1 MSDLPTVIGPA
12 GLQPQTPQALLA
24 QLIALVA
31 AVRPGYTANLPASLI
46 EDISSTDVY
55 ALTLIDQARVEFV
68 NSLTPFG
75 ANVFLLNQLGQML
88 GVQQGQA
95 TNTSVFVQFSGT
107 PGYVIAP
114 GFTVSDGTHQYTV
127 QDGGV
132 IATGGLSALLFCLAT
147 VPGSWATPTSTV
159 TQLITSIPS
168 GVTLGVT
175 NPEPGLPGAGTETEA
190 SYRARVLQANLAES
204 QGMPAYLKT
213 KVMQVSGVQPRL
225 VSLIQQIG
233 GGWSVICGGGDPFQ
247 VAYAIYESLF
257 DISLLT
263 GSILRVTGITN
274 ATHGLVTTDL
284 DHGYI
289 VGQVINIAGVVGMT
303 GINNTPLTIY
313 AIISPTQF
321 SLTLNTTLLGAYAS
335 GGIVTPNL
343 RNVTAALNDYPDTYE
358 VTFINPPQQSVGIAV
373 TWNTSA
379 LNFVSAAAVAQLAN
393 AALVS
398 YINNIP
404 AGQAINIYQ
413 MQSIFAASV
422 STILAPELLT
432 QLDFLVTID
441 GVSVFPVTGTGVVSG
456 DPESYFETQTS
467 LITITQGS

>member
-1 MSDLPTVIGPA
+1 
-12 GLQPQTPQALLA
+12 
-24 QLIALVA
+24 
-31 AVRPGYTANLPASLI
+31 
-46 EDISSTDVY
+46 
-55 ALTLIDQARVEFV
+55 
-68 NSLTPFG
+68 
-75 ANVFLLNQLGQML
+75 
-88 GVQQGQA
+88 
-95 TNTSVFVQFSGT
+95 
-107 PGYVIAP
+107 
-114 GFTVSDGTHQYTV
+114 
-127 QDGGV
+127 
-132 IATGGLSALLFCLAT
+132 
-147 VPGSWATPTSTV
+147 
-159 TQLITSIPS
+159 
-168 GVTLGVT
+168 
-175 NPEPGLPGAGTETEA
+175 
-190 SYRARVLQANLAES
+190 
-204 QGMPAYLKT
+204 
-213 KVMQVSGVQPRL
+213 
-225 VSLIQQIG
+225 
-233 GGWSVICGGGDPFQ
+233 
-247 VAYAIYESLF
+247 
-257 DISLLT
+257 
-263 GSILRVTGITN
+263 
-274 ATHGLVTTDL
+274 
-284 DHGYI
+284 
-289 VGQVINIAGVVGMT
+289 MT